1 MRQIF
6 WGMLF
11 LFLDFNITV
20 GNSLIGLIPDFV
32 GCIFLI
38 RGVDLLRGESIRF
51 VQARPWALAAAVYT
65 GFTWLLD
72 LLRLKLTGIF
82 SLVLGLGN
90 LALSIYLSW
99 LIVQGILQ
107 TEQSRGCFLGGQML
121 RQAWLAAIIAAALS
135 YPLAFVPVLNW
146 LCVLAGL
153 GCAIWFLM
161 ALYRSWKLYEQNGD
175 QIHIS
180 L

>member
-1 MRQIF
+1 MGQIF

-11 LFLDFNITV
+11 LFLDFNLTV

-51 VQARPWALAAAVYT
+51 VQARPWA
-65 GFTWLLD
+65 
-72 LLRLKLTGIF
+72 LRLKLTGIF

-146 LCVLAGL
+146 LCALAGL

>member
-1 MRQIF
+1 MGQIF

-11 LFLDFNITV
+11 LFLDFNLTV
-20 GNSLIGLIPDFV
+20 KSSLIGLIPDFV

-38 RGVDLLRGESIRF
+38 RGLDLLRGESIRF
-51 VQARPWALAAAVYT
+51 VQARPWALAAAVY
-65 GFTWLLD
+65 
-72 LLRLKLTGIF
+72 TGIF

-146 LCVLAGL
+146 LCALAGL

>member
-11 LFLDFNITV
+11 LFLDFNLTV
-20 GNSLIGLIPDFV
+20 KHSLIGLIPDFV

-38 RGVDLLRGESIRF
+38 RGLDLLRGESIRF

-72 LLRLKLTGIF
+72 LLRLNLTGIF
-82 SLVLGLGN
+82 SLLLGLGN

-107 TEQSRGCFLGGQML
+107 TEQSRGCFLGMAGSHHCGGAQ
-121 RQAWLAAIIAAALS
+121 LS
-135 YPLAFVPVLNW
+135 
-146 LCVLAGL
+146 AGL
-153 GCAIWFLM
+153 CSGAQLAVCSGRAGLCHLVFDGAVPQLE
-161 ALYRSWKLYEQNGD
+161 AL
-175 QIHIS
+175 
-180 L
+180 